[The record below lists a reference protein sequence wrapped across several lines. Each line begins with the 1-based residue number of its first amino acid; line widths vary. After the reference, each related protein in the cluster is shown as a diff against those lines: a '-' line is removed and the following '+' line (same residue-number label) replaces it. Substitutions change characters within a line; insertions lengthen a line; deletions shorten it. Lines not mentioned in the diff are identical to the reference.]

1 MEISIIN
8 MLRATNDNV
17 GNIKEDMNNISREIE
32 AIRKNQKE
40 ILKTP

>member
-8 MLRATNDNV
+8 MLRSTNDYV
-17 GNIKEDMNNISREIE
+17 GNIKEDMDNISREIE

-40 ILKTP
+40 ILQPP